1 LSSRRAGTAGAAI
14 GDIAMDAFFDDG
26 FSFTLQDFGAE
37 AHESP
42 KAYDGVFAQA
52 FEPPAQDGL
61 SHLDA
66 LKGLLDDLEND
77 LDAALA
83 ALDKEND
90 AIGAEIQRMMEEL
103 AAANE
108 AASQALDR
116 LHPEGDD
123 EDDDGDGDRDAWIKK
138 V

>member
-1 LSSRRAGTAGAAI
+1 MSR
-14 GDIAMDAFFDDG
+14 
-26 FSFTLQDFGAE
+26 
-37 AHESP
+37 P
-42 KAYDGVFAQA
+42 KRIDGVFAQA
-52 FEPPAQDGL
+52 FEPPAQEGL

-77 LDAALA
+77 LDAALD